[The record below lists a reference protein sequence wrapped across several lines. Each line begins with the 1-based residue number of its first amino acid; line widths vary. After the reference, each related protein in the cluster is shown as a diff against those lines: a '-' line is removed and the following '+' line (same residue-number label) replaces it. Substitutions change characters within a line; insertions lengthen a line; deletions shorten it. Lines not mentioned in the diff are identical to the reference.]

1 MVYIPLE
8 WLKDKENSNKVHE
21 ILNKLDHDVID
32 IDDKYIKDD
41 AINKLEEIGE
51 DTIIQKL
58 NSGFFCFGAGLS

>member
-8 WLKDKENSNKVHE
+8 WLKDKENSNKVHK

-32 IDDKYIKDD
+32 IHDNYTKDD
-41 AINKLEEIGE
+41 AINELEEIEE

-58 NSGFFCFGAGLS
+58 NSGFFSFGA